1 MKHFAPDQLEEVFQ
15 LGRNIHRLNS
25 DKDRLLETWLLP
37 HDITAAQCKVMLLM
51 CREGLETSA
60 ELCRRMNLDSG
71 ATSRML
77 DRLENKNLIV
87 RVRCTDD
94 RRQMRLSLTDTGR
107 VFCRQLPSIITHTLN
122 DLMAPLTPAEF
133 KEFARLLNK
142 LVGPAGI

>member
-1 MKHFAPDQLEEVFQ
+1 MKHFAPEQLEAVFQ

-51 CREGLETSA
+51 CHEGIATSA
-60 ELCRRMNLDSG
+60 DLCRRMNLDSG

-77 DRLENKNLIV
+77 DRLENKNMLA

-107 VFCRQLPSIITHTLN
+107 AFCRQLPSIITHTLN
-122 DLMAPLTPAEF
+122 DLMAPLTPAEM
-133 KEFARLLNK
+133 KEFTRLLNK
-142 LVGPAGI
+142 LVGPAGF